1 MALKNTYA
9 KKGAGYYIQLAQDA
23 LMHAGASGIQLEFE
37 DGRVV
42 GLSFSIKFGP
52 KQIQFRLPVNWRKF
66 QSVLAM
72 EGIGRADEDEYA
84 YKVAW
89 ACTKDWIEA
98 QMAFV
103 ESENV
108 SITQVFLPYAVVEG
122 GITVFEKVAQTDGA
136 FLLGDGK

>member
-9 KKGAGYYIQLAQDA
+9 QKGAGYYIALAQEA
-23 LMHAGASGIQLEFE
+23 LVKTGATGIQFTYE
-37 DGRVV
+37 DGRVT
-42 GLSFSIKFGP
+42 GLAFMMNLNGSTVSFK
-52 KQIQFRLPVNWRKF
+52 LPIHWKKF
-66 QSVLAM
+66 QMVLKK
-72 EGIGRADEDEYA
+72 ENNRRWDDDDYA

-108 SITQVFLPYAVVEG
+108 TVAQIFLPFATAKDGE
-122 GITVFEKVAQTDGA
+122 TLFEKVVRNPNM
-136 FLLGDGK
+136 LLGDGT